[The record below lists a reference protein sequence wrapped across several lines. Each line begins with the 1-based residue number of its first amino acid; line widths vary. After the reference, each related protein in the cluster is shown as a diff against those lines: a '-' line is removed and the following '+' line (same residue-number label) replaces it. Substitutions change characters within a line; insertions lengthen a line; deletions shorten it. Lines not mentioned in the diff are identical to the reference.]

1 MDNRID
7 AIYGRQSIDKKDSIS
22 IESQFEFCRYEL
34 KGGEGKEYKDKGYSG
49 KNIERP
55 DFQRLLQD
63 IRLGLIKRVIVYKLD
78 RISRSIVDF
87 AKLMELFK
95 QYDVEFVS
103 CTEKF
108 DTSTP
113 MGRAMLNICIV
124 FAQLERESIQ
134 MRVQDAFYSRCA
146 KGYYMRGRTP
156 YGFDTEPIVMD
167 GIKTKKLV
175 ENAEMDF
182 AELMFQMYAEP
193 GNSYGDIT
201 RYFVKHS
208 IKVYD
213 KALQRAFISKL
224 LRNPVYV
231 QADMDI
237 YEYFKAQGVKIESP
251 PEMFTGDNSCYLY
264 QGREGEEQILVIAP
278 HQGRI
283 SSQLWLTVQRKLSQN
298 TSFQNGRKCHNT
310 WLAGKIKCGRCGYAL
325 VGLRAQNGVVYLR
338 CKQRAENGSCEGAGT
353 LTAQSMEAFVYGEMV
368 KKMQKFHTLKGGKE
382 QSYNPKLTAARVAL
396 AKTESEIEK
405 LLDTLSGANPLLLQ
419 YANNRI
425 EELEAIHLDFTEAIE
440 PVFNNTGITKAQF
453 ERDLHFFHEAELVD
467 LCNDKAAR
475 ISDQSFRN
483 FLIKYIFVDKK
494 LISLSLMIETCFTI
508 NQASTISA
516 CNILMNVFLDPT
528 VQSYVLSQIESVW
541 DKIEGDKS
549 SFIPFFKAFHMVRPT
564 QTLILLKSQIEEMP
578 AEPFDV
584 QSLQMERKEPNANI
598 SDYIIEA
605 LCDFQN
611 HNDLPTAID
620 LLLLYYAKKTFH
632 V

>member
-1 MDNRID
+1 MQAQVKYESEIKTAVLGDRTITVKNLTPVFSPQEQDKRNREIERRLFDVFRKYAGRLVVRGRQRYNIIVGWLPFNGRELIMDSRID

-134 MRVQDAFYSRCA
+134 MRVQDAFYSRCT

-182 AELMFQMYAEP
+182 AELMYQMYAEP
-193 GNSYGDIT
+193 GNSYGDIS
-201 RYFVKHS
+201 RYFAEND

-213 KALQRAFISKL
+213 KSLKRGFIAQL

-251 PEMFTGDNSCYLY
+251 PEMFG
-264 QGREGEEQILVIAP
+264 Q
-278 HQGRI
+278 
-283 SSQLWLTVQRKLSQN
+283 
-298 TSFQNGRKCHNT
+298 
-310 WLAGKIKCGRCGYAL
+310 
-325 VGLRAQNGVVYLR
+325 
-338 CKQRAENGSCEGAGT
+338 
-353 LTAQSMEAFVYGEMV
+353 
-368 KKMQKFHTLKGGKE
+368 
-382 QSYNPKLTAARVAL
+382 
-396 AKTESEIEK
+396 
-405 LLDTLSGANPLLLQ
+405 
-419 YANNRI
+419 
-425 EELEAIHLDFTEAIE
+425 
-440 PVFNNTGITKAQF
+440 
-453 ERDLHFFHEAELVD
+453 
-467 LCNDKAAR
+467 
-475 ISDQSFRN
+475 
-483 FLIKYIFVDKK
+483 
-494 LISLSLMIETCFTI
+494 
-508 NQASTISA
+508 
-516 CNILMNVFLDPT
+516 
-528 VQSYVLSQIESVW
+528 
-541 DKIEGDKS
+541 
-549 SFIPFFKAFHMVRPT
+549 
-564 QTLILLKSQIEEMP
+564 
-578 AEPFDV
+578 
-584 QSLQMERKEPNANI
+584 
-598 SDYIIEA
+598 
-605 LCDFQN
+605 
-611 HNDLPTAID
+611 
-620 LLLLYYAKKTFH
+620 
-632 V
+632 

>member
-1 MDNRID
+1 MTIGEKIQKLRKQRGLSQEALAEKVTVTRQTISKWELGQSLPDLDFIAQLSDIFNVSSDYLIKDEMTEPNELIFAVPSLGID
-7 AIYGRQSIDKKDSIS
+7 AK
-22 IESQFEFCRYEL
+22 
-34 KGGEGKEYKDKGYSG
+34 
-49 KNIERP
+49 
-55 DFQRLLQD
+55 
-63 IRLGLIKRVIVYKLD
+63 IVYKLD

-134 MRVQDAFYSRCA
+134 MRVQDAFYSRCT

-182 AELMFQMYAEP
+182 AELMYQMYAEP
-193 GNSYGDIT
+193 GNSYGDIS
-201 RYFVKHS
+201 RYFAEND

-213 KALQRAFISKL
+213 KSLKRGFIAQL

-264 QGREGEEQILVIAP
+264 QGREGEEPILVIAP

-283 SSQLWLTVQRKLSQN
+283 PSQLWLTVQRKLSQN
-298 TSFQNGRKCHNT
+298 TTFQNGRKCHNT

-325 VGLRAQNGVVYLR
+325 ASLNARNGVTYLR
-338 CKQRAENGSCEGAGT
+338 CKQRADNKSCEGAGT

-368 KKMQKFHTLKGGKE
+368 KKMRKFHTLKGGKE

-396 AKTESEIEK
+396 AKTEKI
-405 LLDTLSGANPLLLQ
+405 Q
-419 YANNRI
+419 R
-425 EELEAIHLDFTEAIE
+425 
-440 PVFNNTGITKAQF
+440 
-453 ERDLHFFHEAELVD
+453 
-467 LCNDKAAR
+467 
-475 ISDQSFRN
+475 
-483 FLIKYIFVDKK
+483 
-494 LISLSLMIETCFTI
+494 
-508 NQASTISA
+508 SA
-516 CNILMNVFLDPT
+516 GQKVC
-528 VQSYVLSQIESVW
+528 
-541 DKIEGDKS
+541 
-549 SFIPFFKAFHMVRPT
+549 
-564 QTLILLKSQIEEMP
+564 
-578 AEPFDV
+578 
-584 QSLQMERKEPNANI
+584 
-598 SDYIIEA
+598 
-605 LCDFQN
+605 
-611 HNDLPTAID
+611 
-620 LLLLYYAKKTFH
+620 
-632 V
+632 

>member
-34 KGGEGKEYKDKGYSG
+34 KGGEGREYKDKGYSG

-63 IRLGLIKRVIVYKLD
+63 IKLGLIKRVIVYKLD

-95 QYDVEFVS
+95 QYNVEFVS

-134 MRVQDAFYSRCA
+134 MRVQDAFYSRCT

-237 YEYFKAQGVKIESP
+237 YEYFKAQGVKIEST

-283 SSQLWLTVQRKLSQN
+283 TSQLWLTVQRKLSQN

-325 VGLRAQNGVVYLR
+325 VGLRAQNGVTYLR
-338 CKQRAENGSCEGAGT
+338 CKQRADNGSCEGAGT
-353 LTAQSMEAFVYGEMV
+353 LTAQSMESFVYGEMV
-368 KKMQKFHTLKGGKE
+368 EKMRKYHTLKGGKE
-382 QSYNPKLTAARVAL
+382 QGYNPKLTAARVAL
-396 AKTESEIEK
+396 PKTESEIEK

-425 EELEAIHLDFTEAIE
+425 EELDAERQKQLKLVADLTANSVSDTQIDCITNYLNDWESVSFDDKRKVVDIHIQPQGAYSSI
-440 PVFNNTGITKAQF
+440 VIA
-453 ERDLHFFHEAELVD
+453 
-467 LCNDKAAR
+467 NDIAH
-475 ISDQSFRN
+475 
-483 FLIKYIFVDKK
+483 
-494 LISLSLMIETCFTI
+494 
-508 NQASTISA
+508 
-516 CNILMNVFLDPT
+516 P
-528 VQSYVLSQIESVW
+528 VLSDNPALRTTKNIRYRHGFGIQNMRQAVERNHGRIQFYEQN
-541 DKIEGDKS
+541 DL
-549 SFIPFFKAFHMVRPT
+549 FICD
-564 QTLILLKSQIEEMP
+564 ILL
-578 AEPFDV
+578 
-584 QSLQMERKEPNANI
+584 L
-598 SDYIIEA
+598 
-605 LCDFQN
+605 
-611 HNDLPTAID
+611 
-620 LLLLYYAKKTFH
+620 H
-632 V
+632 VKIRNE

>member
-1 MDNRID
+1 MKNIKFTEELNNEVENVVENTKVS
-7 AIYGRQSIDKKDSIS
+7 AAFVQ
-22 IESQFEFCRYEL
+22 EL
-34 KGGEGKEYKDKGYSG
+34 KEAFLMFPVRTDMRFKQSSKGELIISVTVVYATGMTQHFEGAGDADLISAIHFGMAKIINGLHDYKAEEHEVEIAKE
-49 KNIERP
+49 NEN
-55 DFQRLLQD
+55 L
-63 IRLGLIKRVIVYKLD
+63 V
-78 RISRSIVDF
+78 
-87 AKLMELFK
+87 MELFK

-134 MRVQDAFYSRCA
+134 MRVQDAFYSRCT

-213 KALQRAFISKL
+213 KALQRGFISKL

-237 YEYFKAQGVKIESP
+237 YEYYKAQGVKIESP

-325 VGLRAQNGVVYLR
+325 AALRAQNGVTYLR

-425 EELEAIHLDFTEAIE
+425 EELDAERQKQLRLVADLTANSVSASQIDSITGYLDDWESVSFDDKRK
-440 PVFNNTGITKAQF
+440 V
-453 ERDLHFFHEAELVD
+453 VD
-467 LCNDKAAR
+467 
-475 ISDQSFRN
+475 I
-483 FLIKYIFVDKK
+483 
-494 LISLSLMIETCFTI
+494 LIS
-508 NQASTISA
+508 
-516 CNILMNVFLDPT
+516 
-528 VQSYVLSQIESVW
+528 QIDATSEEVVIHW
-541 DKIEGDKS
+541 KI
-549 SFIPFFKAFHMVRPT
+549 
-564 QTLILLKSQIEEMP
+564 
-578 AEPFDV
+578 
-584 QSLQMERKEPNANI
+584 
-598 SDYIIEA
+598 
-605 LCDFQN
+605 
-611 HNDLPTAID
+611 
-620 LLLLYYAKKTFH
+620 
-632 V
+632 

>member
-134 MRVQDAFYSRCA
+134 MRVQDAFYSRCT

-156 YGFDTEPIVMD
+156 YGFD
-167 GIKTKKLV
+167 
-175 ENAEMDF
+175 
-182 AELMFQMYAEP
+182 
-193 GNSYGDIT
+193 
-201 RYFVKHS
+201 
-208 IKVYD
+208 
-213 KALQRAFISKL
+213 
-224 LRNPVYV
+224 
-231 QADMDI
+231 
-237 YEYFKAQGVKIESP
+237 
-251 PEMFTGDNSCYLY
+251 
-264 QGREGEEQILVIAP
+264 
-278 HQGRI
+278 
-283 SSQLWLTVQRKLSQN
+283 
-298 TSFQNGRKCHNT
+298 
-310 WLAGKIKCGRCGYAL
+310 
-325 VGLRAQNGVVYLR
+325 
-338 CKQRAENGSCEGAGT
+338 
-353 LTAQSMEAFVYGEMV
+353 
-368 KKMQKFHTLKGGKE
+368 KKMRKFHTLKGGKE

-425 EELEAIHLDFTEAIE
+425 EELDAERQKQLRLVADLTANSVSASQIDSITGYLDDWESVSFDDKRK
-440 PVFNNTGITKAQF
+440 V
-453 ERDLHFFHEAELVD
+453 VD
-467 LCNDKAAR
+467 
-475 ISDQSFRN
+475 I
-483 FLIKYIFVDKK
+483 
-494 LISLSLMIETCFTI
+494 LIS
-508 NQASTISA
+508 
-516 CNILMNVFLDPT
+516 
-528 VQSYVLSQIESVW
+528 QIDATSESVTIHW
-541 DKIEGDKS
+541 KI
-549 SFIPFFKAFHMVRPT
+549 
-564 QTLILLKSQIEEMP
+564 
-578 AEPFDV
+578 
-584 QSLQMERKEPNANI
+584 
-598 SDYIIEA
+598 
-605 LCDFQN
+605 
-611 HNDLPTAID
+611 
-620 LLLLYYAKKTFH
+620 
-632 V
+632 

>member
-1 MDNRID
+1 MQAQVKYESEIKTALLGDRTITVKNLTPVFSPQEQDKRNREIERRLFDVFRKYAGRGWARVILVVRGRQRYNIIVGWLPFNGRELIMDSRID

-134 MRVQDAFYSRCA
+134 MRVQDAFYSRCT

-182 AELMFQMYAEP
+182 AELMYQMYAEP
-193 GNSYGDIT
+193 GNSYGDIS
-201 RYFVKHS
+201 RYFAEND

-213 KALQRAFISKL
+213 KSLKRGFIAQL

-264 QGREGEEQILVIAP
+264 QGREGEEPILVIAP

-283 SSQLWLTVQRKLSQN
+283 PSQLWLTVQRKLSQN
-298 TSFQNGRKCHNT
+298 TTFQNGRKCHNT

-325 VGLRAQNGVVYLR
+325 ASLNARNGVTYLR
-338 CKQRAENGSCEGAGT
+338 CKQRADNKSCEGAGT
-353 LTAQSMEAFVYGEMV
+353 LTAQSMEVFVYGEMV
-368 KKMQKFHTLKGGKE
+368 KKMRKFHTLKGGKE

-419 YANNRI
+419 YANTRI
-425 EELEAIHLDFTEAIE
+425 EELDAERQKQLRLVADLTANSVSASQIDSITGYLDDWESVSFDDKRK
-440 PVFNNTGITKAQF
+440 V
-453 ERDLHFFHEAELVD
+453 VD
-467 LCNDKAAR
+467 
-475 ISDQSFRN
+475 I
-483 FLIKYIFVDKK
+483 
-494 LISLSLMIETCFTI
+494 LIS
-508 NQASTISA
+508 
-516 CNILMNVFLDPT
+516 
-528 VQSYVLSQIESVW
+528 QIDATSESVTIHW
-541 DKIEGDKS
+541 KI
-549 SFIPFFKAFHMVRPT
+549 
-564 QTLILLKSQIEEMP
+564 
-578 AEPFDV
+578 
-584 QSLQMERKEPNANI
+584 
-598 SDYIIEA
+598 
-605 LCDFQN
+605 
-611 HNDLPTAID
+611 
-620 LLLLYYAKKTFH
+620 
-632 V
+632 